1 LGASRLRHLGRN
13 RSDGGNVTT
22 DEAAENIKIT
32 VFLGEWTGGAALP
45 SKVDASFVSSLS
57 SFLESFPL
65 IS

>member
-32 VFLGEWTGGAALP
+32 VFWANGCDLAALP

>member
-1 LGASRLRHLGRN
+1 LAEIDLTAEMLLQMKRLKTSKLLYFWANGC
-13 RSDGGNVTT
+13 D
-22 DEAAENIKIT
+22 
-32 VFLGEWTGGAALP
+32 LAALP